1 MNWEDFLKKVRT
13 LPIIDTKNLYPGLDD
28 TTSVEVQL
36 TRWTKDG
43 KIIQLKRGLYLLSEA
58 YRKIEVF
65 EPYLAYMLKNP
76 SYISLE
82 KALEY
87 HNLIPEGVSVYTSV
101 TTQRPGRFKSEIGIF
116 DYRHIQGSLFWG
128 YHSVKVNNQTGF
140 MASSE
145 KALLDFFYLR
155 KGSLSIDYISEMRLQ
170 NLDKI
175 DIKKLLNYAQRIN
188 KPRLIKFTK
197 LLKEYIELNLNEEKA
212 L

>member
-1 MNWEDFLKKVRT
+1 MNWENFLKKVRT
-13 LPIIDTKNLYPGLDD
+13 LPIIDTKGFYPGIDD
-28 TTSVEVQL
+28 PASIEVQI
-36 TRWTKDG
+36 TRWMKDG

-82 KALEY
+82 KAFEY
-87 HNLIPEGVSVYTSV
+87 YNLIPESVSVYTSV

-116 DYRHIQGSLFWG
+116 DYRHIQESLFWG
-128 YHSVKVNNQTGF
+128 YKSVKVNNQTGF
-140 MASSE
+140 MASPE
-145 KALLDFFYLR
+145 KAFLDFFYLR
-155 KGSLSIDYISEMRLQ
+155 KGALSINFISEMRLQ

-175 DIKKLLNYAQRIN
+175 DMKVLLNYAQRIN
-188 KPRLIKFTK
+188 KPRLIKFAE
-197 LLKEYIELNLNEEKA
+197 LLKEYIKLNLNEQKT